1 MSGFRGTFGN
11 IRQEVETLFRKPE
24 EDNLYF
30 FLYYIFF
37 LKNTKVAPEGKA
49 VEEIEHF
56 MKLKQRQSCRP
67 NPQTDVSAVKPYVRD
82 QPSPRRSVTIT
93 QTYKHEAATV
103 ASKSW
108 INLQTET
115 RRRRERT
122 RRTFLRST
130 CP

>member
-56 MKLKQRQSCRP
+56 MKLKQRQ
-67 NPQTDVSAVKPYVRD
+67 
-82 QPSPRRSVTIT
+82 
-93 QTYKHEAATV
+93 
-103 ASKSW
+103 
-108 INLQTET
+108 
-115 RRRRERT
+115 
-122 RRTFLRST
+122 F
-130 CP
+130 